1 MIESAL
7 AILYRHANDLNFG
20 IAKINLKLYVR
31 PFQIA
36 LNCNFNEI
44 FNFIME
50 VDSVLHIRSEV
61 HILNIVVKIDQF
73 L

>member
-7 AILYRHANDLNFG
+7 AILYRRTNDLNFG
-20 IAKINLKLYVR
+20 IAKINLNLYIQ

-36 LNCNFNEI
+36 LNCNFSEI

-50 VDSVLHIRSEV
+50 VEVLHIRSEV

>member
-7 AILYRHANDLNFG
+7 AILYICANDLNFG
-20 IAKINLKLYVR
+20 TAKINLKLYVQ

-50 VDSVLHIRSEV
+50 IEVLHRRSDF

>member
-1 MIESAL
+1 MIESML
-7 AILYRHANDLNFG
+7 AILYRCANDLNFG
-20 IAKINLKLYVR
+20 TAKINLKLYVR

-44 FNFIME
+44 FNFIIQVE
-50 VDSVLHIRSEV
+50 VLHIRNEV

>member
-7 AILYRHANDLNFG
+7 AISYRRGNDLNFG
-20 IAKINLKLYVR
+20 TVKINLNLYIQ

-50 VDSVLHIRSEV
+50 VEVLHSRSEV
-61 HILNIVVKIDQF
+61 HILKIVVKID
-73 L
+73 

>member
-7 AILYRHANDLNFG
+7 AILHRRANDLNFG
-20 IAKINLKLYVR
+20 TAKINLKLYVQ

-50 VDSVLHIRSEV
+50 IEVLHIRNEV

>member
-20 IAKINLKLYVR
+20 TAKINLNLYVR
-31 PFQIA
+31 PFQIS

-50 VDSVLHIRSEV
+50 VKVLHSRSEV
-61 HILNIVVKIDQF
+61 HVLKIVVKIDQF

>member
-1 MIESAL
+1 MTESAL
-7 AILYRHANDLNFG
+7 AILYRRTNDLNFG
-20 IAKINLKLYVR
+20 TAKINLKLYVR

-36 LNCNFNEI
+36 LNCNFNEN
-44 FNFIME
+44 FNLIME
-50 VDSVLHIRSEV
+50 VEVRHIRSEV

>member
-1 MIESAL
+1 MIELL
-7 AILYRHANDLNFG
+7 AIYYWQANDLNFRT
-20 IAKINLKLYVR
+20 AKINLKLYIQ

-36 LNCNFNEI
+36 LNCNFSEI

-50 VDSVLHIRSEV
+50 VEVLHIRSEV

>member
-1 MIESAL
+1 MIELAL
-7 AILYRHANDLNFG
+7 AILYKRTNDLNFG
-20 IAKINLKLYVR
+20 TAKINLKLYVR

-50 VDSVLHIRSEV
+50 VEVLHIRSEV
-61 HILNIVVKIDQF
+61 HILNIVVKIDQV

>member
-1 MIESAL
+1 MIDSL
-7 AILYRHANDLNFG
+7 AILYWLANDLNFG
-20 IAKINLKLYVR
+20 TAKINLKLYIP

-50 VDSVLHIRSEV
+50 VEVLHIRNEV
-61 HILNIVVKIDQF
+61 QILNIVVKIVQF

>member
-7 AILYRHANDLNFG
+7 AILYRRENDLNFG
-20 IAKINLKLYVR
+20 TAKINLKVYIQ

-50 VDSVLHIRSEV
+50 VEVLHIRSEV
-61 HILNIVVKIDQF
+61 HILNIIVKIDQF